1 MNLKGEKRK
10 KTHKKH
16 MNAKFD
22 SILFLIFFVCL
33 SLFLIII
40 VDYINYSIKFF
51 KEKLHMIEIKTL
63 IFIFICYLKKIKVHI
78 FEKLLFLVKLS

>member
-1 MNLKGEKRK
+1 
-10 KTHKKH
+10 

-51 KEKLHMIEIKTL
+51 KEKLHMIEIKML
-63 IFIFICYLKKIKVHI
+63 IFICYLKKIKVHI